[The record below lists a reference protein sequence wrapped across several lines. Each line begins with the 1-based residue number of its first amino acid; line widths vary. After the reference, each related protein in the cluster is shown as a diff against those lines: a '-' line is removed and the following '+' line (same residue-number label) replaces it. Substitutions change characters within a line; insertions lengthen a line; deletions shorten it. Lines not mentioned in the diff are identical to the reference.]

1 MNILG
6 SALRVCV
13 RLHENTGMDVQVQC
27 KNHITLYAISNSGHK
42 WIARK
47 EYEKRVHI
55 ICPPVLFHAPLNR
68 GFPECVL
75 VCSVEV
81 SESLSTY
88 TVFPRACINFFS
100 EKGAFTRHS
109 PEVPASISCSVTI
122 PFSNC
127 SVEKDNEKLLPS
139 HPFLAFVGH
148 CHIAPCFFL
157 SMLKISGFHSPSSFI
172 SHPKLLVI
180 LLALFQGFL
189 ISILSLLTRE
199 DKKYRVSMLWATLW
213 FIQWHNV
220 FFLLLCSSHN
230 NN

>member
-6 SALRVCV
+6 FALRVCV
-13 RLHENTGMDVQVQC
+13 RLHENTGMDVLVQR
-27 KNHITLYAISNSGHK
+27 KNHITLHAISNSGHK

-55 ICPPVLFHAPLNR
+55 TCPLVLSHTLFNR
-68 GFPECVL
+68 GFPERVV

-88 TVFPRACINFFS
+88 TVFPQACINFFS

-109 PEVPASISCSVTI
+109 TKVPASISCSVTM

-127 SVEKDNEKLLPS
+127 SVEKGNEKLLPS
-139 HPFLAFVGH
+139 HPFLGFVGH

-157 SMLKISGFHSPSSFI
+157 FGFQSPSSFI
-172 SHPKLLVI
+172 SHPKLLLI
-180 LLALFQGFL
+180 LLTLFQGFL
-189 ISILSLLTRE
+189 ISILSLLTQE
-199 DKKYRVSMLWATLW
+199 GKKYRVSTLWATLW

-220 FFLLLCSSHN
+220 FFLLLYCSHN